1 MEKSFDSLFERVKA
15 QGKTR
20 RVVVAGSNS
29 DHTMEAIIY
38 AMKEGLVTPVFCG
51 DEKKTMEL
59 FKEYGGG
66 DYDYVIHHC
75 PTPEEAVERAIR
87 CINEGDA
94 DVLMKGLVD
103 TSLVMKAALN
113 RETGMRTDSPIVN
126 ALGFAEIETYHKILA
141 MTDGSICIS
150 PDVQQKKAMI
160 QNSVNAMHRM
170 GWECPKVA
178 CLAAVEKVNPKMQA
192 TVDGAEL
199 QRMNRDG
206 EITGCIV
213 EGPVAF
219 DCAVNKE
226 SAEIKGIKSDIA
238 GDADLILFPDIQ
250 AANIGIK
257 IIIETGR
264 NKVGTAVLG
273 LKAPIVMSSR
283 GGSVGTKFRS
293 LLVASAMC

>member
-38 AMKEGLVTPVFCG
+38 AMKEGLVTPIFCG

-75 PTPEEAVERAIR
+75 PTPEEAVVRAIR